1 MASEAVE
8 DSFHDGQYCP
18 KTTQDGSK
26 PAPDGPK
33 MLPKITICIDRG
45 SGGGISP
52 AAVVVLIRSRGGCS
66 CNSGRS
72 RQSFRP
78 GHSGVALGPAGSAGK
93 PEPITNVCAL
103 DYVGLLAFTVL
114 KSAQKGPNRPL
125 RRHETGL
132 PWEGPAS
139 RLALLSPI
147 QAQVCFGAAT
157 GPLGPS

>member
-8 DSFHDGQYCP
+8 DAFHDGQYCP

-33 MLPKITICIDRG
+33 MPPKITICIDRG

-52 AAVVVLIRSRGGCS
+52 AVVVVLIRSRGSCS

-93 PEPITNVCAL
+93 PQPMTNVYAL
-103 DYVGLLAFTVL
+103 DYIGFLAFTVL
-114 KSAQKGPNRPL
+114 KAPKKGR
-125 RRHETGL
+125 
-132 PWEGPAS
+132 
-139 RLALLSPI
+139 
-147 QAQVCFGAAT
+147 T
-157 GPLGPS
+157 GP

>member
-8 DSFHDGQYCP
+8 DAFHDGQCCP

-33 MLPKITICIDRG
+33 MPPKITICIDRG

-93 PEPITNVCAL
+93 PQPMTNVYAL
-103 DYVGLLAFTVL
+103 DYVGLLAFTIL
-114 KSAQKGPNRPL
+114 KAPKKGR
-125 RRHETGL
+125 
-132 PWEGPAS
+132 
-139 RLALLSPI
+139 
-147 QAQVCFGAAT
+147 T
-157 GPLGPS
+157 GP